1 MIEKKQHI
9 ANHKDHKLFSYQLN
23 QIFSDADTNSLTAD
37 VSFIQDSSS
46 SKFSQIHQNRRDQGK
61 ESLTS
66 LSSHDCSLSL
76 IDKEFVLK
84 TSPLFFKQGDEI
96 SSNDTAFFTDEES
109 FYLLNGVPSNSN
121 KSKNL
126 IKQARC
132 RCM

>member
-1 MIEKKQHI
+1 MIEKKQHT

-46 SKFSQIHQNRRDQGK
+46 SEFSHIHQNRRDQGK

-66 LSSHDCSLSL
+66 LSSHDCLHSL

-84 TSPLFFKQGDEI
+84 TSPLFFKRADQI
-96 SSNDTAFFTDEES
+96 SSNDTAVFTEEKS
-109 FYLLNGVPSNSN
+109 FYLLNGVQSNST
-121 KSKNL
+121 KSKNF
-126 IKQARC
+126 KQPRC